1 MAIMRYGGAWTARGL
16 IMMCLMPRAI
26 SCQTATCVGTRA
38 IIPTAHMPGWSRSAL
53 PPPSTKRIMIHR
65 SRLHT
70 IGGLY
75 AGMKNE
81 VVDPELCIER
91 LISFSST
98 LWTIA
103 PDGSGGAP
111 EASVGQRYA

>member
-38 IIPTAHMPGWSRSAL
+38 TICVAHMLGWSRSAL
-53 PPPSTKRIMIHR
+53 PTKRIMIHR
-65 SRLHT
+65 LCDKGNRM
-70 IGGLY
+70 LY

-81 VVDPELCIER
+81 MTDPVLCIER
-91 LISFSST
+91 LVSFRST
-98 LWTIA
+98 YETPLLS
-103 PDGSGGAP
+103 SGGAP

>member
-38 IIPTAHMPGWSRSAL
+38 TICVAHMLGWSRSAL
-53 PPPSTKRIMIHR
+53 PTKRIMIHC
-65 SRLHT
+65 SRDK
-70 IGGLY
+70 GKMRLY

-81 VVDPELCIER
+81 MTDPELCIER
-91 LISFSST
+91 LVSFSLSIEPS
-98 LWTIA
+98 LQSA
-103 PDGSGGAP
+103 GGAP

>member
-38 IIPTAHMPGWSRSAL
+38 TSCVAHMLGWSRSAL
-53 PPPSTKRIMIHR
+53 PTKRIMIHC
-65 SRLHT
+65 SRNK
-70 IGGLY
+70 GNRMLY

-81 VVDPELCIER
+81 M
-91 LISFSST
+91 
-98 LWTIA
+98 
-103 PDGSGGAP
+103 
-111 EASVGQRYA
+111 